1 MLSSLPCHCS
11 QIRGS
16 GVGPRCPGVLALL
29 YSWLAFII
37 PLFARPHLPSLAL
50 VPARTLTRSP
60 TTTAP
65 LPPDH
70 QRQTH
75 PMSNPATR
83 PYSITRTH
91 SDHPSHPLHLLAIN
105 LKAGQ
110 AHLGDVVIP
119 DRLRLELLKALL
131 RIGGGVWRI
140 QCTLSGM
147 WLMGEM
153 LELMGILRGWQR

>member
-1 MLSSLPCHCS
+1 MDPAAPASLLYYIAGSRSLYPSSL
-11 QIRGS
+11 I
-16 GVGPRCPGVLALL
+16 
-29 YSWLAFII
+29 
-37 PLFARPHLPSLAL
+37 PHLPSLAL

-91 SDHPSHPLHLLAIN
+91 SDHLSPPPHLLAIN
-105 LKAGQ
+105 PKAVQ

-131 RIGGGVWRI
+131 RIGGGVWRT

-147 WLMGEM
+147 WLMGET
-153 LELMGILRGWQR
+153 LELMGISRGWQR